1 MALSNV
7 AVTLA
12 VAILAFSCSQT
23 DALGLRQ
30 KDPKGPGTGEANMGI
45 ACDEC
50 KKHAEYLDK
59 PDECSCFATD
69 VAGTFEN
76 DATKTTTRKIGKSKE
91 GSKGAGTHTMETETS
106 NIGAERL
113 PESWHW
119 HCRPITDTEG
129 VWKQC

>member
-1 MALSNV
+1 MALKSVVFVIV
-7 AVTLA
+7 ALSSA
-12 VAILAFSCSQT
+12 PYEVASF
-23 DALGLRQ
+23 GLRRTL
-30 KDPKGPGTGEANMGI
+30 DPEGPGHGEANMGL
-45 ACDEC
+45 ACQEC
-50 KKHAEYLDK
+50 EKHKDYLDK
-59 PDECSCFATD
+59 PDPCSCFATD

-76 DATKTTTRKIGKSKE
+76 DATKTTTRKIGKSAE
-91 GSKGAGTHTMETETS
+91 GSKGAGTHTMETETT